1 MRSICYLSSIAAFV
15 LLLGIPPVA
24 ANEARHQTEAAKT
37 ELDGTWDGEMSIGG
51 GRTRTFAAG
60 EMWIRFRGNMV
71 SGKKFLGPDGEDA
84 KFETDSKASPKHVDF
99 SQTKGNTIRAIYE
112 IQGDSLTIAISL
124 GATYPSGFKESDQAF
139 RVSILKL
146 KRRK

>member
-1 MRSICYLSSIAAFV
+1 MNFMKSVRSIAAIVGV
-15 LLLGIPPVA
+15 LLMATA
-24 ANEARHQTEAAKT
+24 AIDGASLRQQATKT
-37 ELDGTWDGEMSIGG
+37 ELEGTWDGEMSIGG

-60 EMWIRFRGNMV
+60 EMWVTFRGNTV
-71 SGKKFLGPDGEDA
+71 TGKKFLSPEGVEA
-84 KFETDSKASPKHVDF
+84 KFEVDSKASPKHFDYIQP
-99 SQTKGNTIRAIYE
+99 SGNPIHGIYE

-124 GATYPSGFKESDQAF
+124 EATRPAGFKESDQSF